1 MGEIG
6 DMFRAM
12 MRAGEAAELERATEA
27 APLVRGGFVRP
38 GRRDASPEY
47 SGDASRPAAG
57 DARATRGRRGKVA
70 RARGRRATMSTKR
83 AGGSAPDTPEV
94 EAEEP
99 EPTT

>member
-47 SGDASRPAAG
+47 SGDASRLAAG
-57 DARATRGRRGKVA
+57 ERDFAAPCHHAWLRRLAEPLHRQRQLFVLLFRAQRDPLRQRLTA
-70 RARGRRATMSTKR
+70 
-83 AGGSAPDTPEV
+83 
-94 EAEEP
+94 
-99 EPTT
+99 